1 MDLIEIDSNLILISL
16 DEAGILLFFN
26 VPSLKINNQ
35 LSESVV
41 IGIVFFL
48 LLKNIDRQVSRFDID
63 KECKQILITIDN
75 NGMDEYKVLMY

>member
-41 IGIVFFL
+41 I
-48 LLKNIDRQVSRFDID
+48 DRQVSRFDID